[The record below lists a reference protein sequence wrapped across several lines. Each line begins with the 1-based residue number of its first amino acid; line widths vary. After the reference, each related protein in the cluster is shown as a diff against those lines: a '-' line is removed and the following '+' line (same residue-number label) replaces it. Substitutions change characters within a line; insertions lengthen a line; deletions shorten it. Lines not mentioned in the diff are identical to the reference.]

1 MRVLIF
7 LVHFTLQSTNFK
19 YDTHC
24 LSGIVNN
31 QRQTPPVSDGQE
43 VDVQIE
49 SIGDKGDGVAKVKG
63 FVIFVNGVTKGEWV
77 RIKIKKVLASVAF
90 AEKIK
95 TIEPQERQERPQMQ
109 KPDAFADIDLEKLG
123 EGSEDFGEEL

>member
-1 MRVLIF
+1 M
-7 LVHFTLQSTNFK
+7 N
-19 YDTHC
+19 
-24 LSGIVNN
+24 
-31 QRQTPPVSDGQE
+31 RQTPPVSEGDE

-63 FVIFVNGVTKGEWV
+63 FVIFVSGVSKGEWV

-90 AEKIK
+90 ADKVK
-95 TIEPQERQERPQMQ
+95 NIEPQEQQHRPQMQ
-109 KPDAFADIDLEKLG
+109 KPDAFADIDLEDLG

>member
-1 MRVLIF
+1 M
-7 LVHFTLQSTNFK
+7 
-19 YDTHC
+19 
-24 LSGIVNN
+24 NN
-31 QRQTPPVSDGQE
+31 SRQTPPVSEGEE

-63 FVIFVNGVTKGEWV
+63 FVIFVNGVAKGEWV

-90 AEKIK
+90 AEKVK
-95 TIEPQERQERPQMQ
+95 SIEPQEKQQRAPMQ
-109 KPDAFADIDLEKLG
+109 KPDAFADIDLENLG

>member
-1 MRVLIF
+1 M
-7 LVHFTLQSTNFK
+7 
-19 YDTHC
+19 
-24 LSGIVNN
+24 NN
-31 QRQTPPVSDGQE
+31 SRQTPPVSDGDE

-63 FVIFVNGVTKGEWV
+63 FVIFVSGVTKGEWV

-95 TIEPQERQERPQMQ
+95 TIEPQERSERPQMQ
-109 KPDAFADIDLEKLG
+109 KPDAFADIDLENLG
-123 EGSEDFGEEL
+123 EGSEDF